1 MANLSSQPRALERW
15 LPISFPSVALSLLLA
30 PSILNPAFFPSVSQ
44 LKVKGGARSSVR
56 PSTSN
61 RLITSSKRCVY
72 HVNRGPKGPGRT
84 KHPFVRE
91 GPQTDKRVGGFSG
104 RWGRRKQIAAQSVQ
118 SVRSGKSLSSVDVKL
133 QCTPMSSEVKGN
145 APDRPWVSYDSQIQK
160 CRVKL
165 GDVDEGLSRAGHS
178 MCV

>member
-1 MANLSSQPRALERW
+1 MVNLSSQPRALERW
-15 LPISFPSVALSLLLA
+15 LPISFPSVALSLLLTA
-30 PSILNPAFFPSVSQ
+30 SILNPAFFPSVSQ

-72 HVNRGPKGPGRT
+72 HVNRGPKGPERT

-104 RWGRRKQIAAQSVQ
+104 WGGEESRLQLC
-118 SVRSGKSLSSVDVKL
+118 VRSGKSLSSVDVKL
-133 QCTPMSSEVKGN
+133 QCTSMSSEVKGN

>member
-1 MANLSSQPRALERW
+1 MTLKIIHVFNGLFTWCMFLSRKSMYKYIYSCTCWGERVNLSWQPRALERW
-15 LPISFPSVALSLLLA
+15 LPISFPSVALSLLLTA
-30 PSILNPAFFPSVSQ
+30 SILNPAFFPSVSQ
-44 LKVKGGARSSVR
+44 LKVKGGAHSSVR

-104 RWGRRKQIAAQSVQ
+104 RWGRRKQITAQCPEWE
-118 SVRSGKSLSSVDVKL
+118 KS
-133 QCTPMSSEVKGN
+133 QF
-145 APDRPWVSYDSQIQK
+145 RWRQIAVHLNVI
-160 CRVKL
+160 R
-165 GDVDEGLSRAGHS
+165 G
-178 MCV
+178 